1 MRKSLVKAFQFA
13 IFQKRFPIGNASQEH
28 LFQPSKIKIQLVG
41 GSLDN
46 IADYGDGWLLF
57 ELRYYGTT
65 CTDETK

>member
-1 MRKSLVKAFQFA
+1 FA
-13 IFQKRFPIGNASQEH
+13 IFQKRFPIGKAFQEH

-46 IADYGDGWLLF
+46 IADYGDGCSLS
-57 ELRYYGTT
+57 YATT